1 MTVGTPQDPLRVA
14 IFGSGPAGFYAA
26 EELLRQTGV
35 SVTLDLYDR
44 LPTPYGLVRGG
55 VAPDHE
61 NIKAVIKIYERTA
74 KRPGFRFLGNV
85 SFGEQITRAEVLA
98 HYHQALFCTGAK
110 SDRRMGISG
119 EDLPNSHPATIFV
132 GWYNGH
138 PDFIGET
145 FDLSAERVAVI
156 GNGNVAM
163 DVARILAAPT
173 AELAKT
179 DIADYALKAL
189 EKSRVREIFL
199 LGRRGPAQAA
209 FTNPEIRELCE
220 LEGVDLVVHPGELEL
235 DPASEAFLAASK
247 DPVHRRNVDILKAQ
261 IPKGDGSHGRKIR
274 ARFCVSPVE
283 VTGAGRVQGLRL
295 ERNRL
300 EGDGKGGAKAV
311 GTGVYEEIGVE
322 LVFRSIGYKGV
333 GLPDMPFD
341 ERAGIIP
348 NAEGRVLDKPAGQVV
363 PRLYVAGWI
372 KRGPSGVIGT
382 NKPDAIATVAHM
394 LADAKT
400 LALPASPFDPAPGAV
415 DALLRAKGAVAISF
429 ADWKRLD
436 QAEVARGKPLGKPR
450 EKFTTVAQMLEEL
463 RSS

>member
-1 MTVGTPQDPLRVA
+1 
-14 IFGSGPAGFYAA
+14 
-26 EELLRQTGV
+26 
-35 SVTLDLYDR
+35 
-44 LPTPYGLVRGG
+44 
-55 VAPDHE
+55 
-61 NIKAVIKIYERTA
+61 
-74 KRPGFRFLGNV
+74 
-85 SFGEQITRAEVLA
+85 
-98 HYHQALFCTGAK
+98 
-110 SDRRMGISG
+110 MGIPG
-119 EDLPNSHPATIFV
+119 EDLPGSHPATIFV

-138 PDFIGET
+138 PDFVAES

-179 DIADYALKAL
+179 DIAGYALKAL

-209 FTNPEIRELCE
+209 FTNPEIRELCD
-220 LEGVDLVVHPGELEL
+220 LGGVDLVVQPGELEL

-247 DPVHRRNVDILKAQ
+247 DPVHRRNLDILKGQ
-261 IPKGDGSHGRKIR
+261 IAKGEGTQGRKLR

-283 VTGAGRVQGLRL
+283 VKGAGRVQGLRL

-311 GTGVYEEIGVE
+311 GTGAFEEIAVD

-333 GLPDMPFD
+333 GLPDLPFD
-341 ERAGIIP
+341 ERGGIIP
-348 NAEGRVLDKPAGQVV
+348 NAEGRVLDKPGGQAIS
-363 PRLYVAGWI
+363 RLYVAGWI

-394 LADAKT
+394 LRDAKA
-400 LALPASPFDPAPGAV
+400 LALPAGPFDPSPAAV
-415 DALLRAKGAVAISF
+415 DALLRAKGARAVSF
-429 ADWKRLD
+429 ADWKRID

-450 EKFTTVAQMLEEL
+450 EKFTTVPEMLAAL
-463 RSS
+463 RPS